1 MTIEPCFYATGAQT
15 VRRWKWLGRLH
26 QKNGL
31 EHKTP
36 KVRTLLVLR
45 CDHRYGRA
53 NLRPAYY
60 WSSTWPPLKTL
71 ACMWGAKEI
80 ATVLC
85 AGLALRVAIVRAAC
99 FEGPPPS
106 CFFCCPR
113 LRSFVSLFLL
123 FLQCFFFF
131 SPLCSCV
138 GQVMFGRNKIMS
150 VTAFFL
156 MKNVLRHGRE
166 KDQWLA
172 SEN

>member
-1 MTIEPCFYATGAQT
+1 MHDQLFPAVLLWAMHTQELASFVSLSQLKKFLDDDWRNSAIIFVCECSRPDNFLNLKKKMTIEPCFYATGAQT

-85 AGLALRVAIVRAAC
+85 AGLAFRVAIVRAAAGVC
-99 FEGPPPS
+99 E
-106 CFFCCPR
+106 
-113 LRSFVSLFLL
+113 FVSAFSSMFLFL
-123 FLQCFFFF
+123 
-131 SPLCSCV
+131 
-138 GQVMFGRNKIMS
+138 
-150 VTAFFL
+150 
-156 MKNVLRHGRE
+156 
-166 KDQWLA
+166 
-172 SEN
+172 